1 MDNPW
6 WSSGAFTIVGGV
18 LAWLGSRLN
27 VNKER
32 QARLQDTRREVYSRF
47 IATCRRVAFVVPV
60 KVSFE
65 LSDLLSEIELLSTA
79 GSVVEQARDVVLE
92 IIRLSGKQASSDDI
106 VTLREMLF
114 AFSEEAKLELGVK
127 KRAGHPK
134 APGPS
139 KPTST

>member
-1 MDNPW
+1 
-6 WSSGAFTIVGGV
+6 
-18 LAWLGSRLN
+18 
-27 VNKER
+27 
-32 QARLQDTRREVYSRF
+32 
-47 IATCRRVAFVVPV
+47 V